1 LVSSWWIRFLTHMD
15 EAANLTPAVLL
26 TKEQIASRVRE
37 LAEQISAEYAGR
49 ELLVVGVLKGSWI
62 FLADLVRLITI
73 PVTVDFMMAS
83 SYGASTDSSGVV
95 RMVLDLKSSLE
106 GRDVLVVEDIMD
118 SGLTLKYI
126 VDNLKL
132 RKPRSLKVVALMDKP
147 DRRRTDINADYVG
160 FKIPNRFVVGY
171 GADFAERFR
180 NLPYVGYIEEPKAK
194 GANPET

>member
-1 LVSSWWIRFLTHMD
+1 VSER
-15 EAANLTPAVLL
+15 ANLTPAVLL
-26 TKEQIASRVRE
+26 TIEQIANRVRE

-62 FLADLVRLITI
+62 FLADLVRLITV

-83 SYGASTDSSGVV
+83 SYGANTNSSGVV
-95 RMVLDLKSSLE
+95 RMVLDLKSPLE

-126 VDNLKL
+126 IENLKL
-132 RKPRSLKVVALMDKP
+132 RKPSSLKIVALMDKP
-147 DRRRTDINADYVG
+147 DRRCTDIKADYVG

-171 GADFAERFR
+171 GVDFAERFR
-180 NLPYVGYIEEPKAK
+180 NLPYVGYIEEPTAK
-194 GANPET
+194 G